1 MTFYDVLDK
10 IRLETSSTIDV
21 ELGLKDVLLLKDQY
35 PETSPFIHY
44 NHRKN
49 IYRLKVQVNDLKP
62 IDRFMRGIDG
72 THII

>member
-1 MTFYDVLDK
+1 
-10 IRLETSSTIDV
+10 
-21 ELGLKDVLLLKDQY
+21 LKDVLLLKDQY
-35 PETSPFIHY
+35 PETAPFIHY

-72 THII
+72 AQLL